1 MYYVCIEDNE
11 VTSIIDYEPSV
22 PDTISIE
29 PITDAKY
36 RSITDGKSYYDAIKR
51 EVVKVATQIIKS
63 EEKSKKAAAFLNS
76 TDWKVLRHIR
86 ETGLGIEPSLSDAE
100 YIKLEK
106 ERQKQ
111 SKLVKQKLW
120 HTQK

>member
-1 MYYVCIEDNE
+1 MEELINNIMYYVCIEDNE
-11 VTSIIDYEPSV
+11 VTSIVDYEPNV
-22 PDTISIE
+22 PDTVSVE
-29 PITDAKY
+29 TITDAKW

-51 EVVKVATQIIKS
+51 EVVKVATSVIKG
-63 EEKSKKAAAFLNS
+63 EEKSKKALEFLNS

-86 ETGLGIEPSLSDAE
+86 ETGLGIEPSLSAAE

-111 SKLVKQKLW
+111 SKLVK
-120 HTQK
+120 

>member
-11 VTSIIDYEPSV
+11 VTSIVDYEPNV
-22 PDTISIE
+22 PDTVSVE
-29 PITDAKY
+29 TITDAKW

-51 EVVKVATQIIKS
+51 EVVKVATSVIKG
-63 EEKSKKAAAFLNS
+63 EEKSKKALEFLNS

-86 ETGLGIEPSLSDAE
+86 ETGLGIEPSLSAAE

-111 SKLVKQKLW
+111 SKLVK
-120 HTQK
+120 